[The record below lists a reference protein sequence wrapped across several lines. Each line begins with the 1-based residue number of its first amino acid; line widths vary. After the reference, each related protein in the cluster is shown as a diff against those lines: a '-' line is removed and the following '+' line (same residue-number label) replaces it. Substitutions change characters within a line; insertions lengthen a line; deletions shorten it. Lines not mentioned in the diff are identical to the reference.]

1 MKIQQIY
8 TNCMSHAAYYLYSNN
23 QCAIFDPLRDT
34 QAYLNLAQQDNAIV
48 KYVFETHFHADFVSG
63 HLDLKNQ
70 TNAQIVLGPTA
81 KPDYQ
86 AIIAYDNQVFNVGD
100 VKVEVLHTP
109 GHTMESVCYLI
120 YDESGKPSC
129 IITGDTLFIGDVGR
143 PDLVQLVNSEIT
155 SEILAAHLY
164 DSLHNKIIP
173 LPDDLIVY
181 PNHGA
186 GSACGKNLSKQT
198 QDTLGNQ
205 KKTNYALNP
214 SLSKDDFIRVL
225 LDGLTSA
232 PAYFP
237 DNVLLNIK
245 GSTPLEKVL
254 EQSDTPLNL
263 EQFLSLQNKYDALI
277 LDTRPTV
284 EVSRGFLKS
293 ALHIGLDGSFALWAG
308 ELIKNINTPILLI
321 CSNEQQQEVIT
332 RLSRVGFDNVLGYLT
347 EKGVQEL
354 STYKELDSFHRICP
368 TKFLSTTWP
377 EDSIVL
383 DVRKSA
389 EFAAGNVDKSLHIPL
404 NELAQKSESLDK
416 EKQIFVYCQGGYRSS
431 IACSI
436 LKKLG
441 FTNVVDVKGGYS
453 KLSQKEALSCC
464 SAIGCGKKTQ
474 VN

>member
-1 MKIQQIY
+1 
-8 TNCMSHAAYYLYSNN
+8 MSHAAYYLYSKN
-23 QCAIFDPLRDT
+23 QCAIFDPLRDI
-34 QAYLNLAQQDNAIV
+34 QAYLDLAKQDNATI

-63 HLDLKNQ
+63 HQDLSNQ

-81 KPDYQ
+81 KPSYQ
-86 AIIAYDNQVFNVGD
+86 AIIAKDKQVFNVGD

-120 YDESGKPSC
+120 YDESGRPYC

-155 SEILAAHLY
+155 SEILAGHLY
-164 DSLHNKIIP
+164 DSLHNKIMP

-205 KKTNYALNP
+205 KKTNYALDP
-214 SLSKDDFIRVL
+214 SLSKEGFINVL

-245 GSTPLEKVL
+245 GSTALEKVL
-254 EQSDTPLNL
+254 ENSNNPLNL
-263 EQFLSLQNKYDALI
+263 EQFLALKQQFNALV
-277 LDTRPTV
+277 LDTRPTT
-284 EVSRGFLKS
+284 EVSRGFLEGT
-293 ALHIGLDGSFALWAG
+293 LHIGLDGSFALWAA
-308 ELIKNINTPILLI
+308 ELMKDINTPILLV
-321 CSNEQQQEVIT
+321 CSNNQHKEVIT
-332 RLSRVGFDNVLGYLT
+332 RLSRVGFDNVVGYLDNMGI
-347 EKGVQEL
+347 EEL
-354 STYKELDSFHRICP
+354 ETSKTLNSFQRICP
-368 TKFLSTTWP
+368 TKFLSTTR
-377 EDSIVL
+377 EKESVLL
-383 DVRKSA
+383 DVRKIS
-389 EFAAGNVDKSLHIPL
+389 EFSLGSLDNSISIPL
-404 NELAQKSESLDK
+404 NELLQKCTSLDK

-436 LKKLG
+436 LKGQG
-441 FTNVVDVKGGYS
+441 FLNVVDIKGGYS
-453 KLSQKEALSCC
+453 KLSQKEALTCC
-464 SAIGCGKKTQ
+464 SAIGCGKKTGI
-474 VN
+474 N